1 MAYYPKSQIKTNLH
15 TNGNE
20 FLVTATGAA
29 YTGYYWKTSKGEY
42 FSGKTPQDLPSQQL
56 SPITNSPQT
65 TSTTTTITVPSIY
78 SSILKQSQSK
88 IILQNSYPQPTQD
101 DYNASEFVRYFCKKA
116 NELKYLEISKD
127 NYFNLVNRNP
137 QYDYALYIP
146 FYVHWQLTGNKEQV
160 YNVNKNEVQL
170 TMQRQN
176 LYQFDK
182 FLKED
187 YLKFYK

>member
-1 MAYYPKSQIKTNLH
+1 MYYPLSQIQSNLY
-15 TNGNE
+15 TSGNE
-20 FLVTATGAA
+20 FALASTGAS

-42 FSGKTPQDLPSQQL
+42 FSGKTPQDLPSQKLVLINTQ
-56 SPITNSPQT
+56 SQT
-65 TSTTTTITVPSIY
+65 TAVTQTITVPSVY

-88 IILQNSYPQPTQD
+88 IILQSLYPQPTQD
-101 DYNASEFVRYFCKKA
+101 DYNAGEFVRYFCKKT

-127 NYFNLVNRNP
+127 NYFALSNKDP
-137 QYDYALYIP
+137 QYDYALYLP
-146 FYVHWQLTGNKEQV
+146 FYIHWQLTGEKEQV
-160 YNVNKNEVQL
+160 YSINKNMVQL

-182 FLKED
+182 FLKEN